1 MLDRSTP
8 PAAQPLKN
16 VSLPDF
22 HRHTLSNG
30 IPVYIMPFGTL
41 EIVEIQVV
49 FKAGQS
55 YQPKTGI
62 ASFTARN
69 MPEGTKSYSSLSL
82 AQTLDAY
89 GAWLNHES
97 DDEGVSFSLATLS
110 RHLGN
115 TLPLLHEVITAPLF
129 LAEEFDKMKERT
141 LQQMQVNAQKTSNI
155 ARRYFDELLFGKDH
169 PYGMYFGE
177 EALKEITLPE
187 LIQYHHNYLYPGN
200 FSIIASGRFDEKN
213 VLNQLEENFGGL
225 ILRPALSEISRAA
238 RKAPDAPVGRQFFEK
253 KGMQATLRMGY
264 RTVPFSHPD
273 YYPMQVVNTILGGY
287 FGSRLMKNIREE
299 KGYTYGIYSGW
310 VGNKYDGYFVVQSDV
325 GNQYITPTIQEVKAE
340 MRKLSEEGVTED
352 ELQLVS
358 NYLLGKSIGQR
369 ETPFQMGDLVRYSII
384 NDIPF
389 KELDRKFEVI
399 QNITT
404 NEIQELANKYLKP
417 DHMLEVVVGEM
428 PAE

>member
-1 MLDRSTP
+1 MLNRETP
-8 PAAQPLKN
+8 PAAQPLKS

-22 HRHTLSNG
+22 HRHKLSNG

-55 YQPKTGI
+55 YQPKTGV
-62 ASFTARN
+62 AGFTARN

-82 AQTLDAY
+82 AQTLDSY
-89 GAWLNHES
+89 GAWLNHEAEE
-97 DDEGVSFSLATLS
+97 EGVSFSLATLS

-115 TLPLLHEVITAPLF
+115 TLPLLKEVLTAPLF
-129 LAEEFDKMKERT
+129 LDSEFEKMKERT
-141 LQQMQVNAQKTSNI
+141 LQQMHVNAQKTANI

-187 LIQYHHNYLYPGN
+187 IVQYHRDYLYPGN
-200 FSIIASGRFDEKN
+200 FSIIATGRFDEKT
-213 VLNQLEENFGGL
+213 VLHQLEENFGEL
-225 ILRPALSEISRAA
+225 SILPAVNEISRAA
-238 RKAPDAPVGRQFFEK
+238 QKAPEAPVGRHFFEK

-264 RTVPFSHPD
+264 RTIPFSHPD
-273 YYPMQVVNTILGGY
+273 YYAMQVVNTILGGY

-310 VGNKYDGYFVVQSDV
+310 VGSKYDGYFVVQTDV
-325 GNQYITPTIQEVKAE
+325 GNQYITPTIDEVKAE
-340 MRKLSEEGVTED
+340 MRKLMDEGVGEE
-352 ELQLVS
+352 ELQLVQ
-358 NYLLGKSIGQR
+358 NYLLGKSLGQR
-369 ETPFQMGDLVRYSII
+369 ETPFQMGDLVRYSLI

-389 KELDRKFEVI
+389 SEIDRKFEVI
-399 QNITT
+399 QHITT
-404 NEIQELANKYLKP
+404 NEIQALANRYLKP
-417 DHMLEVVVGEM
+417 DQMLEVVAGEM
-428 PAE
+428 PVQ